1 MPGDQWNTN
10 GRSGS
15 ALPALKMKRQ
25 SLPRTISPRPNRS
38 TCSTVIS
45 ASSEGRSP
53 TPFSIPS
60 NSSYGR
66 SGQSRRNRVFHWKI
80 LPIMAVVPKNLVH
93 HCSPMKTPILKCS
106 VQSRHDYDNGPSSFH
121 LKLSSTEFF
130 STFPPCSNN
139 SLNIVAMYFINFV
152 TFNILISY
160 ISNIVNILNCL

>member
-1 MPGDQWNTN
+1 MLLAATIRNSIETMSGDQGNTN

-25 SLPRTISPRPNRS
+25 NLPETISPRPNRS

-45 ASSEGRSP
+45 
-53 TPFSIPS
+53 TPFLPIPS

-106 VQSRHDYDNGPSSFH
+106 VQSRHDYDNGPSSFYR
-121 LKLSSTEFF
+121 LLSPTEFF
-130 STFPPCSNN
+130 STL
-139 SLNIVAMYFINFV
+139 SLLAQIIHQ
-152 TFNILISY
+152 IL
-160 ISNIVNILNCL
+160 